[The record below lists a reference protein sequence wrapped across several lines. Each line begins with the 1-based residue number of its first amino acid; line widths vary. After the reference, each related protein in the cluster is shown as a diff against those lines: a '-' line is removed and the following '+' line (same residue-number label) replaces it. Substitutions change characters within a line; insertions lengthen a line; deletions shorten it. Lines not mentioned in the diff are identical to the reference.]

1 MDTVPR
7 ITLWRNNL
15 KDIWFY
21 FYKFTFVSLFFCEN
35 QLFRKREKKKMG
47 KKKKSSVGSKKV
59 HKASGGRRAG
69 SKKSR
74 RSHHKRSSPIGR
86 NASGGIFDELNDG
99 KTKKICVLRH
109 GESMLLSNDIS
120 ELEIVLYRPLEPPR
134 PIVNG
139 VPETFD
145 GDEKKLAPLPSEKK
159 TDVPSSTAVSEEGV
173 SVTEEGRKENGSSA
187 SSPNVPLLKSKFS
200 TRSLPQGEE
209 KNNSSD
215 SRWES
220 GDTEIGERKTDL
232 KGIGQKNHQS
242 AKSSPVHLPQDHFG
256 SAMTSPVNKS
266 GAHASTENFSS
277 MVRGDGL
284 LAQPHYREES
294 SNLPGRNEM
303 AGSEGETQLLDP
315 LPPSFPSE
323 TNKDNLD
330 DDERNSA
337 KTSPALPS
345 HPLFFDTTAC
355 VFVDPKNL
363 RKANY
368 VATGRSATDH
378 KDMVH
383 IPHAVTTGKEPPTPG
398 FYTRINMN
406 ISENEPAIS
415 ERQIELMLSFGAIEE
430 SDVDSLIVSSTP
442 PLTFAP
448 LAFLNGPVKMAAAD
462 GVQLHLKHLQHAA
475 GALVSCSLFDN
486 RNIALPPDWGVYF
499 LVRAKVPS
507 PFICLIP
514 VLAFQGN
521 DTSQISIML
530 RRIRVGEEH
539 SWELISMAEFLPCC
553 DVPGVLLSMQNRG
566 LGDVSNYN
574 PSYRTPWTEEEG
586 NSDNDSLSASS
597 EIEEEGSKEEEEEVG
612 EKAEIVGKDVKELS
626 NTKIG
631 RSPSSQADVLEKVIS
646 AVPSGGGV
654 VNSFPFEQLLDNLPL
669 VVREGRR
676 QYSEGVTNANSM
688 LDEDA
693 FSGEDEVME
702 DALKAA
708 FPRFAHGHPIR
719 YADGTYN
726 NGSQP
731 TALSSLYT
739 SSRAKYAIE
748 RASRKAPFHSRDRL
762 LVTSSPLNAEAR
774 RLLRLEDKE
783 EVSLPPPWDVVVGA
797 IPTPVAGSRHSAKS
811 SGSKKSKKKKRSGS
825 SKKKKGKKGKKKSS
839 GRSGSRGKRNSRHKS
854 KNRSN

>member
-1 MDTVPR
+1 MK
-7 ITLWRNNL
+7 NN
-15 KDIWFY
+15 F
-21 FYKFTFVSLFFCEN
+21 SEN
-35 QLFRKREKKKMG
+35 VRSKKKMG
-47 KKKKSSVGSKKV
+47 KKKKPSVGSKKLH
-59 HKASGGRRAG
+59 HKASRGRRSG

-74 RSHHKRSSPIGR
+74 HSHHKRSSPIGR

-99 KTKKICVLRH
+99 KNKKICVLRH
-109 GESMLLSNDIS
+109 GESLLLSNNVT

-134 PIVNG
+134 PLVNSTS
-139 VPETFD
+139 ETSD
-145 GDEKKLAPLPSEKK
+145 GDEKMLGPLISERK
-159 TDVPSSTAVSEEGV
+159 TDVPSSSAANEENVNVTVEEG
-173 SVTEEGRKENGSSA
+173 KENASSA
-187 SSPNVPLLKSKFS
+187 YSSSVPLFKSKFS
-200 TRSLPQGEE
+200 ANNLPQGEE

-215 SRWES
+215 SRQES
-220 GDTEIGERKTDL
+220 DGTEVSEEKTDL
-232 KGIGQKNHQS
+232 KRKQPKNHQS
-242 AKSSPVHLPQDHFG
+242 AESSPVHLPLEHFWP
-256 SAMTSPVNKS
+256 AMSSSPNKP
-266 GAHASTENFSS
+266 GIHASMESFSS
-277 MVRGDGL
+277 MGRGDEF
-284 LAQPHYREES
+284 LAQPHHREES
-294 SNLPGRNEM
+294 SNLPGGKEF
-303 AGSEGETQLLDP
+303 AGSEGETQLQDP

-323 TNKDNLD
+323 TNNGNLV
-330 DDERNSA
+330 DDEKNSA

-363 RKANY
+363 KKANY

-383 IPHAVTTGKEPPTPG
+383 IPHAVTTGKELPSPG

-406 ISENEPAIS
+406 VSENEPAVS

-430 SDVDSLIVSSTP
+430 SEVDSLIASSTP

-448 LAFLNGPVKMAAAD
+448 LASLNGPVKMAAAD

-475 GALVSCSLFDN
+475 GALVSCSLFDS
-486 RNIALPPDWGVYF
+486 RNLALPPDWGVYF

-521 DTSQISIML
+521 NTSQISIML

-553 DVPGVLLSMQNRG
+553 DVPGVLLSMQDRG

-574 PSYRTPWTEEEG
+574 PSYRSPWTEEEV
-586 NSDNDSLSASS
+586 NSDNDSLSPSS

-612 EKAEIVGKDVKELS
+612 ETPEIVGKDVVELS

-631 RSPSSQADVLEKVIS
+631 MSTNSQADVLEEVVP
-646 AVPSGGGV
+646 AVSSGGGG
-654 VNSFPFEQLLDNLPL
+654 VNSFPFEQLLDKLPL

-676 QYSEGVTNANSM
+676 QYSEGVTNVNSM

-726 NGSQP
+726 NGSPP

-748 RASRKAPFHSRDRL
+748 RASRKSPSPHSRDRQ
-762 LVTSSPLNAEAR
+762 LVTTSPLNAEAR

-783 EVSLPPPWDVVVGA
+783 EVSLPPPWDVVIGA
-797 IPTPVAGSRHSAKS
+797 MPTPVAGSRHSARS
-811 SGSKKSKKKKRSGS
+811 TSSKKSKKKKRSGS
-825 SKKKKGKKGKKKSS
+825 SKKKKGKKGKKGKKTSS
-839 GRSGSRGKRNSRHKS
+839 SRTGSRRTKNSRHKS
-854 KNRSN
+854 KNRST